1 MGGIMSATLIDGKAI
16 AQKLLVDL
24 KHKVSQLERAPAL
37 HVILIGEDPAS
48 QVYVRHKTQACA
60 TVGIESVL
68 HRLPKSTSE
77 IELIHLIEDLNNNPN
92 VDGIL
97 VQLPLPEH
105 IHEDNIVEKIAPHKD
120 VDGFHP
126 YNLGRLTQRRPLLRP
141 CTPYGIIHLLDEY
154 KVVIQGKHAVVVG
167 ASNIVGRPMMLEL
180 LLEGAT
186 VTICHR
192 FTENLPEEI
201 SRADILVVGIGK
213 PEFIQGDW
221 IKPGAVVV
229 DVGMNRLENG
239 KLVGDIDFDAARKKA
254 SLITP
259 VPGGVGPMTVAM
271 LMLNTVLAQ
280 GL

>member
-1 MGGIMSATLIDGKAI
+1 MGTILIDGKAI
-16 AQKLLVDL
+16 SGQLLSKIKQQVSKLGTP
-24 KHKVSQLERAPAL
+24 PAL
-37 HVILIGEDPAS
+37 HVILIGEDAAS

-60 TVGIESVL
+60 QVGIQSHL
-68 HRLPKSTSE
+68 HRLPESTSE
-77 IELIHLIEDLNNNPN
+77 AELLGLINDLNNNPD
-92 VDGIL
+92 VHGIL
-97 VQLPLPEH
+97 VQLPLPAH
-105 IHEDNIVEKIAPHKD
+105 IAEDNIVEHIAPHKD

-126 YNLGRLTQRRPLLRP
+126 YNLGRLAQRRPALRP
-141 CTPYGIIHLLDEY
+141 CTPHG
-154 KVVIQGKHAVVVG
+154 VIYMLNQSGVKIRGKHAVVVG

-192 FTENLPEEI
+192 FTENLEKHVKE
-201 SRADILVVGIGK
+201 ADILVVGVGK
-213 PEFIQGDW
+213 PRFIPGDW

-229 DVGMNRLENG
+229 DIGINRLEDNR
-239 KLVGDIDFDAARKKA
+239 LVGDVDFETAKGKA

-280 GL
+280 TLIE